1 MSFGAARVSNFSMQ
15 HWPINQYVKYLIMS
29 GSHDKGKD
37 NVSMFV
43 DFLYSHFDDPGA
55 VHIIWSDGPSS
66 EFKNK
71 FM

>member
-1 MSFGAARVSNFSMQ
+1 
-15 HWPINQYVKYLIMS
+15 MS

-55 VHIIWSDGPSS
+55 VHIIWLDEPSS